1 VSAGSLSIQ
10 PFEGSPVWPSA
21 VMGFECYSVGWARRK
36 DTLPIG
42 LGAGNERRI
51 GGNAQEVVLVNV
63 AESADGDTSSGRLGV
78 REIFVLRK
86 IDS

>member
-21 VMGFECYSVGWARRK
+21 VMDFECYLVGWARRK
-36 DTLPIG
+36 DTLPTG
-42 LGAGNERRI
+42 LGAGNECRI
-51 GGNAQEVVLVNV
+51 GGNTQEFVRVNV
-63 AESADGDTSSGRLGV
+63 AESAHGDTSSGRLGGH
-78 REIFVLRK
+78 EIFGLRK